1 MRRSGRPPSGE
12 PAPRR
17 AAPGVIME
25 PHRQDRDD
33 LDFEA
38 EPPKARTPW
47 HTGPHAQERE
57 GLNYRINIRTLLWVI
72 FGAVLIGFMVW
83 YVTT

>member
-1 MRRSGRPPSGE
+1 
-12 PAPRR
+12 
-17 AAPGVIME
+17 ME
-25 PHRQDRDD
+25 PHRQYRDD

-38 EPPKARTPW
+38 EPPQPRTPW

-57 GLNYRINIRTLLWVI
+57 GFSYRINIRTLLWVI